1 MNLYIGD
8 IHFGH
13 KSVIQFDNRPFA
25 DVEAMDRVLIER
37 WNKHVQAKD
46 NVYIIGDFAYRNQMP
61 EEWYLDRL
69 KGKKHLIIGNHDNR
83 LLKNE
88 KAMAYFESVEKMKH
102 VSDTGKQIC
111 LCHFPLAEW
120 NNMYRGAYHIYGHI
134 HIDRGAT
141 WQFMKTRERALNA
154 GCMINNYMPVSFQE
168 LIINNEAFKQEH
180 EVQ

>member
-25 DVEAMDRVLIER
+25 DAETMDKVLIER
-37 WNKHVQAKD
+37 WNRRVQEKD
-46 NVYIIGDFAYRNQMP
+46 NVYVIGDFAYRNQMP

-69 KGKKHLIIGNHDNR
+69 KGKKHLIIGNHDNK
-83 LLKNE
+83 LLKNG

-102 VSDTGKQIC
+102 VSDMGNQIC

-120 NNMYRGAYHIYGHI
+120 NNMYRGSYHIYGHI
-134 HIDRGAT
+134 HSDIGAT

-168 LIINNEAFKQEH
+168 LVINNEVFKQEH